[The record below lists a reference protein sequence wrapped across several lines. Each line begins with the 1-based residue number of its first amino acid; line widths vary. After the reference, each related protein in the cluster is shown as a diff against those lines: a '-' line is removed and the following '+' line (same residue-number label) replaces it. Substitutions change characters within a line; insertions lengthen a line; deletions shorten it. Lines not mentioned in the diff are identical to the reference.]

1 VSECSVEFAAG
12 SSSLVGFVADTNG
25 WNTGTEWQQSSG
37 EQRLH
42 TESCG
47 AGELADSQSQRECPN
62 QLGRDSSKA
71 VELAGAKSRCDSSN
85 NGPTSFWSEADWIY
99 CRDEKY
105 RPVEP
110 GTFPLAYGATNRVG
124 RLRGYGNAIVAPQ
137 AAEFILAFKEAKLM
151 QEIMS

>member
-1 VSECSVEFAAG
+1 
-12 SSSLVGFVADTNG
+12 VADTNG